1 MGGLVLIS
9 FVFSYMNLGE
19 FAVYSFMNYNFGFM
33 GGLYSVFMLA
43 IIVIIF
49 DAIIDLL
56 NREVKHAD

>member
-1 MGGLVLIS
+1 
-9 FVFSYMNLGE
+9 MNLGE

-49 DAIIDLL
+49 DVIIDLL
-56 NREVKHAD
+56 NMEVKHAD